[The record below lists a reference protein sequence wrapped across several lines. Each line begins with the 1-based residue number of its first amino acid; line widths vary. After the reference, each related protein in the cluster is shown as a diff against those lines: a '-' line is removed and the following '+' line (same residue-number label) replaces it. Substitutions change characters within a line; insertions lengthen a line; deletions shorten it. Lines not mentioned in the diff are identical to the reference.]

1 MTASANGRPRPTTTT
16 ARPTGTGHG
25 WMMPVCCIPMVVLAV
40 ALVAAG
46 VVDVGFLVFA
56 GVCVGMMAL
65 MMRGMDHTDHPDDGA
80 GRPAVPPQHADD
92 PPPSQRR

>member
-25 WMMPVCCIPMVVLAV
+25 WMMLVCCIPMVVLAV

-56 GVCVGMMAL
+56 GLCVGMMAL
-65 MMRGMDHTDHPDDGA
+65 MMRGMDHGGQASGP
-80 GRPAVPPQHADD
+80 READRSD
-92 PPPSQRR
+92 EAHHH